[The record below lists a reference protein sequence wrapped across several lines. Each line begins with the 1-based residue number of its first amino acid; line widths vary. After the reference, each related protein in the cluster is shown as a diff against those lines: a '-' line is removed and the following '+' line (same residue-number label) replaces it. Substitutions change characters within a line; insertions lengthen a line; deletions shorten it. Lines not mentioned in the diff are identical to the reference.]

1 MWANRRSLNNPRMV
15 SGARVSAGARS
26 VPQLWSRVPGR
37 REDASPTSCAPL
49 LLAKVSLARPCP
61 DAPAEQPSRPA
72 LADTRGPGDADAPG
86 PGQGQEA
93 AATSPWQRRRHGE
106 PSAEDWL
113 RTDPSIT
120 PRGEADN
127 RGQRERRSSRKGM
140 VKGSEKVG
148 GGGGAG
154 EKEERKR
161 CWEEGGSEER
171 R

>member
-120 PRGEADN
+120 PRGRGRQQRAEREAEQSERDGEGKRKGW
-127 RGQRERRSSRKGM
+127 RGRRSWGKGGTEE
-140 VKGSEKVG
+140 VLG
-148 GGGGAG
+148 GG
-154 EKEERKR
+154 
-161 CWEEGGSEER
+161 WQ
-171 R
+171 